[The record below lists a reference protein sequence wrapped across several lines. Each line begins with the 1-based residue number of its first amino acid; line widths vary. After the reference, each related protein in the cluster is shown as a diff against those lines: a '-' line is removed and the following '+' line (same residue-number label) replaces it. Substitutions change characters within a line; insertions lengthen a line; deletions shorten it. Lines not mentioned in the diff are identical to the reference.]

1 MSTVE
6 RESFDLSSRLSA
18 NPLIVPADVTPSRPE
33 VEVVSVFNAASAV
46 VGNEVV
52 LLLRVSEQL
61 RSDIAPSPGAL
72 TLDLSGAEPWVT
84 PLHPD
89 YYGSR
94 LVPVSFF
101 DSKATPPRITDVFL
115 PVDLPGID
123 LSDPRCVSR
132 VRPTLDGRHSTKDDF
147 LTQMSHLR
155 VARSTNGVDFV
166 VDDHPAIQPS
176 SVIDEYGC
184 EDPRITFI
192 DGEWHITYVSVSRIG
207 ITTSR
212 ATTTDF
218 RTFTSHGVMFLPD
231 NKDVVLFPRLP
242 NGRYAALTRPMPAS
256 FGVVHGAWLSLSD
269 DLVHW
274 SEHRPLIM
282 PRVGMWDAVR
292 TGASTVPFQ
301 VEGGWLEIYHGVDV
315 QNRYALGAV
324 LLDDSLNVVARSS
337 EPIMSPHALYEQ
349 SGFLNNVIFSCGH
362 IPLDSRGEII
372 RLYYGAGDCC
382 VAAAD
387 FIVDEIVDSLTRV

>member
-6 RESFDLSSRLSA
+6 RQSCDLSVRLSA
-18 NPLIVPADVTPSRPE
+18 NPLITPPDVRPSRPE
-33 VEVVSVFNAASAV
+33 VEVVSVFNAASAI
-46 VGNEVV
+46 VGDEVV

-61 RSDIAPSPGAL
+61 RSDIVPSTGAL
-72 TLDLSGAEPWVT
+72 TLDLSGPEPWVT

-89 YYGSR
+89 YYESR

-101 DSKATPPRITDVFL
+101 DTRATPPGITDVFL
-115 PVDLPGID
+115 PADLPGID

-132 VRPTLDGRHSTKDDF
+132 TRPTLDGRHSTKDDF

-155 VARSTNGVDFV
+155 VARSTDGVNFV
-166 VDDHPAIQPS
+166 VDDHPSIQPS
-176 SVIDEYGC
+176 SVVDEYGC

-218 RTFTSHGVMFLPD
+218 RTFTFHGVMFLPD

-242 NGRYAALTRPMPAS
+242 SGRYAALTRPMPAS

-282 PRVGMWDAVR
+282 PRVGMWDSVR
-292 TGASTVPFQ
+292 TGASTVPFR
-301 VEGGWLEIYHGVDV
+301 VDGGWVEIYHGVDTM
-315 QNRYALGAV
+315 NRYALGAV

-337 EPIMSPHALYEQ
+337 EPIMSPSAPYEE

-362 IPLDSRGEII
+362 IPLDERNESI
-372 RLYYGAGDCC
+372 RVYYGAGDCC

-387 FIVDEIVDSLTRV
+387 FSVNDIINSLTRV